1 MSYRRS
7 RRGSSERES
16 VSDWKPKTRLGSL
29 VKEGQITS
37 IEEIFLRNL
46 KIREPEIV
54 DFLVPDLKQEVVD
67 VTMVQRQTDAGK
79 KKRFRVTVVV
89 GNENGLI
96 GIGTGK
102 AAEFVPAIRAAE
114 VRAKL
119 NLTIIRRGCGSWE
132 CRCDDLHSLPF
143 MVHGKSGSVRVE
155 LMPAPR
161 GTGLVTAEVGKV
173 VLRLAGI
180 TDAWSKS
187 FGMTRTTANFAK
199 AFVDALKHTYK
210 VLTPMD
216 W

>member
-1 MSYRRS
+1 MSYRRN
-7 RRGSSERES
+7 RRGSSERDS
-16 VSDWKPKTRLGSL
+16 VNDWIPKTRLGTL
-29 VKEGQITS
+29 VRDGQITS

-46 KIREPEIV
+46 RIREPEIV

-79 KKRFRVTVVV
+79 KKRFRVTVVI
-89 GNENGLI
+89 GNENGII

-114 VRAKL
+114 VQAKL
-119 NLTIIRRGCGSWE
+119 NLTLVRRGCGSWE
-132 CRCDDLHSLPF
+132 CRCDESHSLPF
-143 MVHGKSGSVRVE
+143 MVTGKSGSVRVE

-161 GTGLVTAEVGKV
+161 GTGLVTAEVGKI